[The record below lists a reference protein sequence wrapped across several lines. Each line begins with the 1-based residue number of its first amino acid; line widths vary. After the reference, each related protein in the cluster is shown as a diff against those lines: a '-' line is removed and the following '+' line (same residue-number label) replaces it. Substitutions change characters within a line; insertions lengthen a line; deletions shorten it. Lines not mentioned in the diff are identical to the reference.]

1 MQIQNK
7 AALSFTKIFLPSIL
21 MLLCSACTHAS
32 QKHLTSA
39 QEIKSSENLQ
49 SYAWHDGSTGGAYGI
64 GEGWSFEIL
73 PAEYKDVIET
83 IHYGPSTS
91 LDIIPAEYEW
101 VKGTITGPNVV
112 RSPRIKLHIIP
123 GAFETVSETYIAKPT
138 KPPFSL
144 IPPEYNS
151 EGDLVRKALI
161 AEHEFVT
168 QTATRKVRVLSFPER
183 VSEELVSFEP
193 REGYTLLEIKPA
205 EVRNLPRPQQSI
217 TVTNWEEVRPMEV
230 VIRNP
235 NGDTVHN
242 FNSVDFFAFLR
253 SFE

>member
-1 MQIQNK
+1 M
-7 AALSFTKIFLPSIL
+7 
-21 MLLCSACTHAS
+21 
-32 QKHLTSA
+32 
-39 QEIKSSENLQ
+39 
-49 SYAWHDGSTGGAYGI
+49 
-64 GEGWSFEIL
+64 
-73 PAEYKDVIET
+73 
-83 IHYGPSTS
+83 
-91 LDIIPAEYEW
+91 
-101 VKGTITGPNVV
+101 
-112 RSPRIKLHIIP
+112 
-123 GAFETVSETYIAKPT
+123 
-138 KPPFSL
+138 

-151 EGDLVRKALI
+151 EGDLVRKALF

-205 EVRNLPRPQQSI
+205 EVRSLPRPQQSI
-217 TVTNWEEVRPMEV
+217 TVTNWEEVHPMEV